1 MHFYL
6 IFGGQFCAKSG
17 GHFHAESGGHF
28 ETKNSGHFRRNLHY
42 KSWRHGGCLIVIV
55 RCAATPYSKTL
66 CVMLVDI
73 GLELTPINEKKI
85 LDMDKLKTE
94 KNKHH
99 KKTMEK

>member
-1 MHFYL
+1 
-6 IFGGQFCAKSG
+6 
-17 GHFHAESGGHF
+17 
-28 ETKNSGHFRRNLHY
+28 
-42 KSWRHGGCLIVIV
+42 
-55 RCAATPYSKTL
+55 
-66 CVMLVDI
+66 MLVDI